1 MRTLMLAL
9 FALTAFGQE
18 ETVMVTCR
26 AKPGAEANLQRV
38 LADHWTTIRDLKL
51 VTAAPHTSLRG
62 IDPTG
67 KTYFVEIFTWKDAK
81 IPDHAPEVVQK
92 LWSEMNNL
100 GTIEIAEVT
109 RWKN

>member
-1 MRTLMLAL
+1 MRLLLLAL
-9 FALTAFGQE
+9 FALTAFAQE

-38 LADHWTTIRDLKL
+38 LASHWKTIRDLKL
-51 VTAAPHTSLRG
+51 VTSAPHTSLRG
-62 IDPTG
+62 VDGGG

-81 IPDHAPEVVQK
+81 IPDHAPDAVQK
-92 LWSEMNNL
+92 LWSEMNDL

-109 RWKN
+109 PWKN